1 MIGWSDGSLFVPF
14 YLAHIGEVPDM
25 GRQLLEVRTFVF
37 WKAMISFSF
46 TPGSRIHAS
55 KRHRAQG
62 STPTFSFTLM
72 VRKLILCK
80 DISTHNILIDHT
92 RPEYFLDF
100 MDLNIFTPAYA
111 YINFQLSSKM
121 PGGPGT
127 GQRSSYYAGSPAFVA
142 PEVKAVLTTR
152 IFSGNVFVTFE
163 YMPLARRLAAGCS
176 KCPRVSGI
184 FWSEELA
191 PEDTPLDMLD
201 YMTARDSARRPTAAK
216 ALEVVKAVIA
226 QEPDDVM
233 WLPTPQHRPDWLA
246 HIECVLHSI
255 EMGLG
260 TTKTKEMESEE
271 NVKIV
276 WVSGDA
282 WEEEDKSTFKPPL
295 PATLKEWQGYGF
307 NEATRSMF
315 WYPWEAFRDAFLA
328 SGYVLYTR
336 LRYQCGPKSNIIVPL
351 EYATKEIPLNKHG
364 VYEFWESNHGLYNPK
379 TQLWFARTKDGIDV
393 VLKVLSDGSDPDGL
407 RELDILRKVSTE
419 PLKSHPDNHC
429 VPVLEFIEHGRWT
442 FAGTRKRL
450 WTSFAK

>member
-152 IFSGNVFVTFE
+152 ICTIRS
-163 YMPLARRLAAGCS
+163 PLTCVSFFYHLAS
-176 KCPRVSGI
+176 FWKCVRDFRVYALGKTIGRWLLEMSACICRWSEFHGI

-233 WLPTPQHRPDWLA
+233 WLPTPRHSPD
-246 HIECVLHSI
+246 
-255 EMGLG
+255 
-260 TTKTKEMESEE
+260 
-271 NVKIV
+271 
-276 WVSGDA
+276 
-282 WEEEDKSTFKPPL
+282 
-295 PATLKEWQGYGF
+295 
-307 NEATRSMF
+307 
-315 WYPWEAFRDAFLA
+315 
-328 SGYVLYTR
+328 
-336 LRYQCGPKSNIIVPL
+336 
-351 EYATKEIPLNKHG
+351 
-364 VYEFWESNHGLYNPK
+364 
-379 TQLWFARTKDGIDV
+379 
-393 VLKVLSDGSDPDGL
+393 
-407 RELDILRKVSTE
+407 
-419 PLKSHPDNHC
+419 
-429 VPVLEFIEHGRWT
+429 
-442 FAGTRKRL
+442 
-450 WTSFAK
+450 